1 MVNQVQG
8 SNAAA
13 QSMGMNAAEKISG
26 GPDQKTRTTGGDP
39 VSSQRQA
46 SVEALEASAQRTKSL
61 AGTLKGSDRTELS
74 GSGEEQSPEK
84 SDPIAEER
92 WEPLKNWQPDNRLT
106 VEENLRQIS
115 KLFTDLQKEILS
127 SCKGDT
133 QVEMLEKLDEL
144 TLNAVTSL
152 LEMKSGDLLQFIGA
166 YGRPGSVNELV
177 FNMFVQV
184 ALRFPMQSGGATVNG
199 YLNTTSTLLNIGS
212 ALGDGSFD
220 TAGGLLDVLGR
231 SSAGANMAS
240 SGKSAARF
248 GSAQARPGSGLLA
261 GESSLGAGRFGPSGG
276 AQARVAGNGVQMGG
290 IYQRASSGGV
300 QMDAAYQ
307 SSVRSVQK
315 SLGEPG
321 AAALKRLAASAGDG
335 VSGSDLKKAQI
346 LVRDLK
352 QNVFEI
358 SGAKLAYV
366 NEEYL
371 GFHAGVQ
378 SLKGQTLMDRMGKAM
393 ASVMRYAMD
402 GFIQNSMVKNSQ
414 SVRQAAV
421 MQNRQANVSFQAEDV
436 QRTYHFLLKA
446 YEETGNAQSAVIK
459 GFQKAME
466 LFQAKQANP
475 AFHGATRYGV
485 ERGFFPQTAAGT
497 DAAWAGWQGICK
509 NWNQF
514 LQDAG
519 LWNTRNLR
527 FDRIMDRNRYLA
539 EIMFGR
545 GDLDKKGIG
554 RGIPYKLMWG
564 MLGVGVAAGM
574 GALLFSLP
582 G

>member
-8 SNAAA
+8 GNAAA
-13 QSMGMNAAEKISG
+13 QSMTMNTIEKMPG
-26 GPDQKTRTTGGDP
+26 GPDQKTGLTGTDL
-39 VSSQRQA
+39 VKSQRKA
-46 SVEALEASAQRTKSL
+46 SVEALDASAQRAKSL
-61 AGTLKGSDRTELS
+61 AGTLKESDRTELS
-74 GSGEEQSPEK
+74 SPGEEQTPEK
-84 SDPIAEER
+84 SDPIAEKR
-92 WEPLKNWQPDNRLT
+92 WEPLKNWLPDNRLT
-106 VEENLRQIS
+106 VEENLKQIS

-152 LEMKSGDLLQFIGA
+152 LEMKSGDLLQFIGD

-184 ALRFPMQSGGATVNG
+184 ASRFPMQGGAAG
-199 YLNTTSTLLNIGS
+199 GSSYLDTTSTLLNVGS
-212 ALGDGSFD
+212 GLADGSFD
-220 TAGGLLDVLGR
+220 AVGGLLNVLGR
-231 SSAGANMAS
+231 NSAGAAG

-248 GSAQARPGSGLLA
+248 GSAQALSGSGLLA
-261 GESSLGAGRFGPSGG
+261 GGTSLGAGRSGLSGG
-276 AQARVAGNGVQMGG
+276 VHTRVAGNGLQAGG
-290 IYQRASSGGV
+290 IYQRASAGGV
-300 QMDAAYQ
+300 RMDAAYQ
-307 SSVRSVQK
+307 SSVKSAQK

-321 AAALKRLAASAGDG
+321 AAALKRLAAPAEDG

-352 QNVFEI
+352 QNAIMF
-358 SGAKLAYV
+358 SGTKLPYV

-378 SLKGQTLMDRMGKAM
+378 SLKGQTLIDRMGKAM

-402 GFIQNSMVKNSQ
+402 GFIQSSMVKNSQ
-414 SVRQAAV
+414 GIRQAAM
-421 MQNRQANVSFQAEDV
+421 MQSRQANVSYQTEDV

-475 AFHGATRYGV
+475 AFHGAARYGA

-519 LWNTRNLR
+519 LWDTRNLR
-527 FDRIMDRNRYLA
+527 FDRVMDRNRYLA
-539 EIMFGR
+539 EIMFGG
-545 GDLDKKGIG
+545 GDPDKKGIG

-564 MLGVGVAAGM
+564 VLGVGVAAGM